1 MKAFNISFLFL
12 KSDKN
17 FCGLEKNAIPERIK
31 PDTANLTIVKK
42 GVERLVLENKS
53 CPHIPEIAHN
63 TEHTIIISVPIFLLF
78 IYLLQYVIPQKGKV
92 LDFYQI
98 NIHYISY
105 FVNVT
110 EHYFQ
115 L

>member
-1 MKAFNISFLFL
+1 MKAYNISFLFL
-12 KSDKN
+12 KSNKN
-17 FCGLEKNAIPERIK
+17 FCGLEKKAIPERIK

-63 TEHTIIISVPIFLLF
+63 YNKCTYFF
-78 IYLLQYVIPQKGKV
+78 ILHILTPYVIPKKGKM
-92 LDFYQI
+92 LFFYQI
-98 NIHYISY
+98 NIHYILY

-110 EHYFQ
+110 GYNFQ
-115 L
+115 PLP